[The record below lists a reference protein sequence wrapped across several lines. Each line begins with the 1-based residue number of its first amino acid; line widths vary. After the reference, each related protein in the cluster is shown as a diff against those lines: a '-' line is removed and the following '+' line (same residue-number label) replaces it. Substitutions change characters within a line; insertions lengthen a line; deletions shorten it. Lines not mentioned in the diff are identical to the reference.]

1 MGRFTRS
8 MTSAETAEPSTLTE
22 RLVVARRRFF
32 EYRRGASVVERAAL
46 AGGFAALTGLGAQ
59 LRIPLSFTPVPI
71 TLQTF
76 AVLLAGLALGA
87 RWGGAS
93 QGLYA
98 GLGAA
103 GVPWFAG
110 GGAGVGHVL
119 GPTGGYIVGFVLAA
133 TLVGYV
139 ADRYARAREPVGL
152 VALLTVANFGVIYG
166 VGLPWL
172 YGWLTLVQGD
182 ALTVVTLLEKGAF
195 PFLAGSVVEMLAAAA
210 VGSAVTPS
218 ESFGAVDEDQVE
230 SPTHTRR

>member
-1 MGRFTRS
+1 
-8 MTSAETAEPSTLTE
+8 MTQGETTE
-22 RLVVARRRFF
+22 KGVLPTRLVTARRRLFR
-32 EYRRGASVVERAAL
+32 YRRGASVAEKAAL
-46 AGGFAALTGLGAQ
+46 AGGFAVLTGLGAQ

-76 AVLLAGLALGA
+76 SVLLAGVVLGA

-110 GGAGVGHVL
+110 AAGGVSHLL
-119 GPTGGYIVGFVLAA
+119 GPTGGFIIGFVLAA

-139 ADRYARAREPVGL
+139 ADRYAWARRPVGL

-182 ALTVVTLLEKGAF
+182 TLTLVGLLELGLF
-195 PFLAGSVVEMLAAAA
+195 PFIAGSIVEMLAAAA
-210 VGSAVTPS
+210 VGTAVTPG
-218 ESFGAVDEDQVE
+218 ESLGA
-230 SPTHTRR
+230 SPTDDFETTRTRE

>member
-1 MGRFTRS
+1 LAYS
-8 MTSAETAEPSTLTE
+8 MTRGETTTRVPD
-22 RLVVARRRFF
+22 RLVTARRRFF
-32 EYRRGASVVERAAL
+32 EYRHGASLGEKAAL

-59 LRIPLSFTPVPI
+59 LRIPLSFTPVPV

-76 AVLLAGLALGA
+76 AVLLAGIVLGA

-110 GGAGVGHVL
+110 GAAGIGQIF
-119 GPTGGYIVGFVLAA
+119 GPTGGYIIGFVLAA

-139 ADRYARAREPVGL
+139 ADRYTRAREPIGL

-172 YGWLTLVQGD
+172 YGWLALVQQS
-182 ALTVVTLLEKGAF
+182 APTVLGVLELGLF
-195 PFLAGSVVEMLAAAA
+195 PFVAGSVVEMLAAAA
-210 VGSAVTPS
+210 VGTAVTPK
-218 ESFGAVDEDQVE
+218 ESLGVE
-230 SPTHTRR
+230 STDRRGAETRTER